1 MFKPEQIIGRHYKI
15 LSRLGAG
22 GMGQVYRA
30 LDVNLGREVAIKFL
44 LAEMAKEDEIVK
56 RFLNEGRILATI
68 NHPAVINVYA
78 SDVEEG
84 GVPFLVMEFVDG
96 KSLGSHKETLRADP
110 VSLVNHFIQLFS
122 GIHACHQKG
131 IIHRDLKPE
140 NVLINKEGQLKLVDF
155 GIAKTATRHT
165 RTGMAIGTPH
175 YMSPEQCLG
184 KADITAKTDVY
195 AAGVMLFELLTGKLP
210 FNIEGHADDPALAIA
225 LMHLNDTP
233 DFTGFAQLP
242 QGESFRS
249 LVAKMLAKKPNDRP
263 EVPEIL
269 ELLKQ
274 ILNRLRVDAGGSDHS
289 TDSAATIGEIYQIQ
303 QEIGSGGMGKV
314 YKALDTSLNRV
325 VAIKVLHDRTS
336 GDNSLVERFIHEG
349 QTLATVGHRNVMG
362 IYASGRDKV
371 SSRPFL
377 VMEYIEGKPLSQLK
391 GAIQKDSRQAVPLM
405 LQLAE
410 GIAACHERN
419 IVHRDLKPSNIII
432 TPTGLVKIL
441 DFGIA
446 KTQSS
451 LTKTGMTMGTPEY
464 MSPEQCTGSRN
475 LSGKSDIY
483 SLGIIFWE
491 LIFGTVPFKAEGSQ
505 NQELDIAMKH
515 IEATLPAQAALPD
528 MTMVPIVGLVRR
540 MLDKSPAARPSEN
553 EVIDTLEAWLV
564 EHAPESMPHSTTGR
578 RSTSRSGISSLS
590 GLVKASEQPPAGKKY
605 MLPAILAALIG
616 AGGAAYYFG
625 LGGDRNADERAG
637 EIIKLIE
644 ARDFDDARRRF
655 ERFAGS
661 DEGKKYA
668 PELRQKLTLALIE
681 SAEKAESSKDFD
693 TAIKLFGQAIALD
706 PTNPKSALT
715 LSRLQ
720 QEKEKYDRLRT
731 RIETLNKQALALVD
745 KLEPASGTR
754 ELQTVMQELETIGMA
769 STSAEI
775 AAAWQA
781 RFINLGEQSLAA
793 HPQKSLAYY
802 RDLQTY
808 FPDTDGLAAKI
819 EEAETLAKKQEEEL
833 AQATMLSTLK
843 TALDVAIE
851 NYVPGQSP
859 DLICQRIMKVQ
870 ELGDTEAADAF
881 SRKLGD
887 KIAREADNWIVSN
900 PQKAIELF
908 NSAKITCP
916 VLPGLETKIKLAEES
931 LASMRT
937 SEELKKERDDLD
949 KTIAGQIKAIVP
961 PAPVDDI
968 LQQLGKLATYA
979 DSADLVEKSRDDL
992 YQKYFARTSDLIEK
1006 SPAEALSTLQ
1016 TCIQIKPGATGLDE
1030 VKQQIEMRIAQ
1041 EEKRRAAEAERER
1054 LERQTKTVNTIFSD
1068 IKIARIP
1075 QDVAVIREAIKSMHS
1090 EFADTEAAGKL
1101 EKHLLD
1107 RCQSELKKLE
1117 SSAPDQAIALAAGLR
1132 PLYQDNV
1139 EFGNELVA
1147 LETRLAEKA
1156 RVAAIQRE
1164 IDGHIANI
1172 KRFAD
1177 NPQVSGVDETLKL
1190 VDAIQKLDSGYD
1202 TSAVLRDAA
1211 TRIRAKAQKAENA
1224 GEAER
1229 ILKVLQTFDKDSRID
1244 IKGEIARIAETSLAA
1259 AEKRIKGFRP
1269 GPNITTVIEALKD
1282 FDNWNE
1288 KDKKASM
1295 INLTRES
1302 YLKEIN
1308 ETSPES
1314 AEKALALLGQL
1325 YKLPGL
1331 SGDAEL
1337 KSLEQALIKLDAEQ
1351 KTPKTDPRI
1360 EQYSNQIDQII
1371 SNNQVLQQNENL
1383 QALLK
1388 NLEIA
1393 GATDKAATLRNIA
1406 AGKALAEAEKLLAQK
1421 DYDNA
1426 LQAASVAKQLN
1437 PANSQINQMQSRI
1450 SDARNKAQAD
1460 AEAAA
1465 KAAAEKTA
1473 SELTVGAQGN
1483 YKTIADAMRMAKD
1496 GATIK
1501 ILPGSYNEAVVI
1513 TGNISIQGTSP
1524 ANCVINS
1531 SRGPTFTLSGNGKI
1545 SGLTLTN
1552 NSGYTAPTVLI
1563 TGGSSEISGCIISNA
1578 SPAQAPDWVAAI
1590 EVRGGSPNISSNTI
1604 NSSKAMGITVGG
1616 GSPVVAGNRI
1626 SGCAIYGIWFSGATR
1641 ARVSD
1646 NTVTQCGKSGIGIKD
1661 RANPEFTRNN
1671 IIGNKENGMLIY
1683 QDGGGNIVGNT
1694 IKDNGMAGIEVWDA
1708 QPTAISNNVIT
1719 GNRKNGITVRGRKA
1733 NVRLGSNSFSGNS
1746 GKEIN
1751 NSGGTISNL

>member
-30 LDVNLGREVAIKFL
+30 LDINLGREVAIKFL
-44 LAEMAKEDEIVK
+44 LADMAKEEEIVK

-96 KSLGSHKETLRADP
+96 KSLGCHRDALMEDR

-131 IIHRDLKPE
+131 IVHRDLKPD

-195 AAGVMLFELLTGKLP
+195 AAGVMLFEMLTGKLP

-233 DFTGFAQLP
+233 DFKAFAQVQ
-242 QGESFRS
+242 QGDSFRS
-249 LVAKMLAKKPNDRP
+249 LVAKMLAKKPDERP

-289 TDSAATIGEIYQIQ
+289 ADSAATIGEIYQIQ

-325 VAIKVLHDRTS
+325 VAIKVLHDSTS
-336 GDNSLVERFIHEG
+336 GDNSLVDRFIREG

-371 SSRPFL
+371 TSRPFL

-391 GAIQKDSRQAVPLM
+391 NAIQRDSRQAVPLM

-410 GIAACHERN
+410 GIAACHEHN
-419 IVHRDLKPSNIII
+419 IIHRDLKPSNIII

-446 KTQSS
+446 KTQTS
-451 LTKTGMTMGTPEY
+451 LTKTGMTVGTPEY

-515 IEATLPAQAALPD
+515 IEATLPAQAAIPD

-564 EHAPESMPHSTTGR
+564 EHAPESMPHSNTGR

-590 GLVKASEQPPAGKKY
+590 GLVKASEQPPASKKY
-605 MLPAILAALIG
+605 MLPAVFAVLLG

-625 LGGDRNADERAG
+625 LSGDRSADERAG

-644 ARDFDDARRRF
+644 AHNLDDARSQF
-655 ERFAGS
+655 ESFANS

-668 PELRQKLTLALIE
+668 PDLRQKLTQALIE
-681 SAEKAESSKDFD
+681 SAENAESSKDFD

-706 PTNPKSALT
+706 PTNPKAALT

-754 ELQTVMQELETIGMA
+754 ELQTVMQELETLGMA
-769 STSAEI
+769 STSADI

-781 RFINLGEQSLAA
+781 RFINLGEQSLAG

-808 FPDTDGLAAKI
+808 FPETEGLAAKI
-819 EEAETLAKKQEEEL
+819 EEAEKLAKKQEEEL

-843 TALDVAIE
+843 KALEAAIE

-870 ELGDTEAADAF
+870 ELGDAEAADAF

-887 KIAREADNWIVSN
+887 KIAKEADNWIVSN

-908 NSAKITCP
+908 NSAKNTCP
-916 VLPGLETKIKLAEES
+916 VLPGLDTKIKLAEES
-931 LASMRT
+931 LASMRS
-937 SEELKKERDDLD
+937 SEELKKERDDLARN
-949 KTIAGQIKAIVP
+949 IAGQIKAIVP

-979 DSADLVEKSRDDL
+979 DSSDLVEKNRDDL
-992 YQKYFARTSDLIEK
+992 YQKYFARTSELIEK
-1006 SPAEALSTLQ
+1006 SPAEALNTLQ

-1054 LERQTKTVNTIFSD
+1054 LERQAKVVNTIFSD
-1068 IKIARIP
+1068 IKKARIP
-1075 QDVAVIREAIKSMHS
+1075 QDVASIREAIKSMYS

-1101 EKHLLD
+1101 EQHLLD
-1107 RCQSELKKLE
+1107 RCQGELKKLE
-1117 SSAPDQAIALAAGLR
+1117 SSAPDQAIALAAELK
-1132 PLYQDNV
+1132 PIYQDNT
-1139 EFGNELVA
+1139 EFTSELVA

-1156 RVAAIQRE
+1156 RAAAIQRE

-1172 KRFAD
+1172 NKFAD
-1177 NPQVSGVDETLKL
+1177 NPQASAVDETLKL
-1190 VDAIQKLDSGYD
+1190 FDAVKKLDSGYD
-1202 TSAVLRDAA
+1202 TAEVHLDTAKK
-1211 TRIRAKAQKAENA
+1211 IRAKAEKAENS

-1229 ILKVLQTFDKDSRID
+1229 ILMVLQAFDKDSRID
-1244 IKGEIARIAETSLAA
+1244 IKAEIGRIAETSLAA
-1259 AEKRIKGFRP
+1259 SEKTIKGFKP
-1269 GPNITTVIEALKD
+1269 GPNINTVLEALKD
-1282 FDNWNE
+1282 FDNWNQ
-1288 KDKKASM
+1288 KDKKVAM
-1295 INLTRES
+1295 IGLTRDN
-1302 YLKEIN
+1302 YLKAIN
-1308 ETSPES
+1308 ETSPKS
-1314 AEKALALLGQL
+1314 AEEALNLLKQL

-1331 SGDAEL
+1331 SGDTEL
-1337 KSLEQALIKLDAEQ
+1337 KNLEQALIKLDIEQ
-1351 KTPKTDPRI
+1351 KTPKIDPRV
-1360 EQYSNQIDQII
+1360 EQYTNQITQII
-1371 SNNQVLQQNENL
+1371 NSNQVLQQNENL
-1383 QALLK
+1383 QNLLK
-1388 NLEIA
+1388 NLEIV
-1393 GATDKAATLRNIA
+1393 GATDQAATLRNSA
-1406 AGKALAEAEKLLAQK
+1406 AGKALAEAEKLLTQK
-1421 DYDNA
+1421 DYENA
-1426 LQAASVAKQLN
+1426 LKAASVAKQLH
-1437 PANSQINQMQSRI
+1437 PANSQVSQMHARI
-1450 SDARNKAQAD
+1450 TDARNKAQAE

-1465 KAAAEKTA
+1465 KAAAEKAA

-1483 YKTIADAMRMAKD
+1483 YKTIADAMRAAKD

-1501 ILPGSYNEAVVI
+1501 ILPGSYNEAIVI
-1513 TGNISIQGTSP
+1513 SGNINIEGASP
-1524 ANCVINS
+1524 SGCVINS
-1531 SRGPTFTLSGNGKI
+1531 SRGPTLTISGSGRI
-1545 SGLTLTN
+1545 SGLTFTN
-1552 NSGYTAPTVLI
+1552 NSGSTAPTLLI
-1563 TGGSSEISGCIISNA
+1563 NGGSAEITGCIISNSTPA
-1578 SPAQAPDWVAAI
+1578 SSPDWVAAI
-1590 EVRGGSPNISSNTI
+1590 EVRSGTPTIRSNTI
-1604 NSSKAMGITVGG
+1604 NSSKAMGITVAG
-1616 GSPVVAGNRI
+1616 GSPAIVGNRI
-1626 SGCAIYGIWFSGATR
+1626 SGCAIYGIWFSGVTR
-1641 ARVSD
+1641 ARASD

-1661 RANPEFTRNN
+1661 RAAPEFTRNN
-1671 IIGNKENGMLIY
+1671 IFANQENGMFIY
-1683 QDGGGNIVGNT
+1683 QGGGGNIDGNT

-1708 QPTAISNNVIT
+1708 QPAAISNNVIT

-1733 NVRLGSNSFSGNS
+1733 NVRLGRNSFSGNS
-1746 GKEIN
+1746 GKEVN